1 MTHYPILAIMA
12 YFLGAFLIVIFGRNR
27 AVRNTLGFLGTAVP
41 LCLLI
46 MLAKPIL
53 ANGEIIAY
61 WMGNRVPAGGYAIGI
76 ALEVDAFGLFFG
88 LLIATAVFV
97 AMIYS
102 FSYMSHDD
110 NEPQYYTLFLMLCG
124 GVMGLVLSGD
134 LFNMFIMVE
143 ILTFAAVA
151 LTAFRNTVFGALEAA
166 FKYLVV
172 GCIGSTCIL
181 AGTIMLY
188 AQAHTLN
195 FAQLAAFLP
204 GNLNIATII
213 AYALLFIGFCT
224 KAFLVPFHPL
234 AADAHGA
241 APAPVSVLISGVLT
255 KSGLYG
261 IIRLTYILFRTMN
274 LGTVQFWLVFLGSV
288 SMFLCVTMA
297 LAQHDFKRLLA
308 FHSISQIGY
317 VLTAAGLATA
327 LGVSSGLYHA
337 MNHTL
342 FKGLLFLC
350 AGAVLHETGTT
361 DLDRLGG
368 LSKKMPVTTVLF
380 LVGAFSISGIPPF
393 NGFASKWLIYQ
404 ATYQKAVESGNIGF
418 MLVTVCCLVTS
429 TLTLA
434 SFVKVTQSVFFGQLP
449 KEYEHVKEVPFG
461 MRLGMGILAAL
472 CILTGIFPGFV
483 QNWLTGP
490 AARAVFQANGYI
502 DAMMGAGYADKF
514 GLADTL
520 PVSFTSI
527 GVWSPISWL
536 CLLAIMLLAVA
547 IVAITSKYDAVS
559 KAAKQTDPLTLEA
572 LESATAAYLPTAPAN
587 PAPRYA
593 TGHAASGKY
602 ELFYGGEESVFSQV
616 GGDDLFWGFKH
627 NWRHYFK
634 FMHELHSGIVNDYS
648 LWAVVALALAML
660 YAMIIL

>member
-1 MTHYPILAIMA
+1 MMQHYPILAIMT
-12 YFLGAFLIVIFGRNR
+12 YFLGAFLIVIFGKNR
-27 AVRNTLGFLGTAVP
+27 TVRNAVGFLATAVP

-46 MLAKPIL
+46 TLVKPVMM
-53 ANGEIIAY
+53 GGDIIAY
-61 WMGNRVPAGGYAIGI
+61 WMGGRVPAGGYAIGI
-76 ALEVDAFGLFFG
+76 ALEVDALSLFFG
-88 LLIATAVFV
+88 LLVATAVFA
-97 AMIYS
+97 AMLYS

-151 LTAFRNTVFGALEAA
+151 LTAFRNSVFGALEAA

-172 GCIGSTCIL
+172 GSIGSSCIL

-195 FAQLAAFLP
+195 FAQLSAMIP
-204 GNLNIATII
+204 GNLNLATTV

-288 SMFLCVTMA
+288 SMFVCVTMA

-327 LGVSSGLYHA
+327 LGVSAGLYHA

-361 DLDRLGG
+361 DLDKLGG
-368 LSKKMPVTTVLF
+368 LSKKMPHTTVLF

-404 ATYQKAVESGNIGF
+404 AAYQKGVESGNIGF
-418 MLVTVCCLVTS
+418 LLVTICCLVTS

-449 KEYEHVKEVPFG
+449 KEYENVREVSFG
-461 MRLGMGILAAL
+461 MRLAMGLLALL
-472 CILTGIFPGFV
+472 CIVTGLFPGLVTTF
-483 QNWLTGP
+483 LTEP
-490 AARAVFQANGYI
+490 AARAVFGANHYI
-502 DAMMGAGYADKF
+502 NAMMGAGYAESF
-514 GLADTL
+514 GLADML
-520 PVSFTSI
+520 PVSFYSA

-536 CLLAIMLLAVA
+536 CLLMIMLLAVA
-547 IVAITSKYDAVS
+547 IVAVSSKYDQVS
-559 KAAKQTDPLTLEA
+559 ALAK
-572 LESATAAYLPTAPAN
+572 TAAAAE
-587 PAPRYA
+587 AAAAAGPRYGSGSPA
-593 TGHAASGKY
+593 EGKY
-602 ELFYGGEESVFSQV
+602 ELFFGGEESVYSQV
-616 GGDDLFWGFKH
+616 GGDDMFWGFKH
-627 NWRHYFK
+627 NWRHYFS
-634 FMHELHSGIVNDYS
+634 FMHNLHSGIVNDYA
-648 LWAVVALALAML
+648 LWAVIALALAML

>member
-1 MTHYPILAIMA
+1 MMQHYPILAIMT
-12 YFLGAFLIVIFGRNR
+12 YFLGAFLIVIFGKNRLFRN
-27 AVRNTLGFLGTAVP
+27 AVGFLATAVP

-46 MLAKPIL
+46 TLVKPVMIR
-53 ANGEIIAY
+53 GDVIAY
-61 WMGNRVPAGGYAIGI
+61 WMGGRVPAGGYAIGI
-76 ALEVDAFGLFFG
+76 ALEVDALSLFFG
-88 LLIATAVFV
+88 LLVATAVFA
-97 AMIYS
+97 AMLYS

-151 LTAFRNTVFGALEAA
+151 LTAFRNRVFGALEAA

-172 GCIGSTCIL
+172 GSIGSSCIL

-188 AQAHTLN
+188 AQVHTLN
-195 FAQLAAFLP
+195 FAQMSAMIP
-204 GNLNIATII
+204 GNLNVATMV

-274 LGTVQFWLVFLGSV
+274 LGTIQFWLVFLGSV
-288 SMFLCVTMA
+288 SMFVCVTMA

-327 LGVSSGLYHA
+327 LGVSAGLYHA

-361 DLDRLGG
+361 DLDKLGG
-368 LSKKMPVTTVLF
+368 LSKKMPHTTVLF
-380 LVGAFSISGIPPF
+380 LIGAFSISGIPPF

-418 MLVTVCCLVTS
+418 VLVTICCLVTS

-449 KEYEHVKEVPFG
+449 KEYENVGEVSIG
-461 MRLGMGILAAL
+461 MRVAMGLLAML
-472 CILTGIFPGFV
+472 CVVTGLFPGLVTTF
-483 QNWLTGP
+483 LTEP
-490 AARAVFQANGYI
+490 AARAVFGANNYI
-502 DAMMGAGYADKF
+502 NAMMGSGYAEGF
-514 GLADTL
+514 GLVDAL
-520 PVSFTSI
+520 PVSFQSV

-536 CLLAIMLLAVA
+536 CLLMIMLLAVA
-547 IVAITSKYDAVS
+547 IVAVSTKYDQVS
-559 KAAKQTDPLTLEA
+559 ALTK
-572 LESATAAYLPTAPAN
+572 TAAAEEA
-587 PAPRYA
+587 AAAAGPRYGSGSLA
-593 TGHAASGKY
+593 EGKY
-602 ELFYGGEESVFSQV
+602 ELFFGGEETVFSQV
-616 GGDDLFWGFKH
+616 GGDDMFWGFKH
-627 NWRHYFK
+627 NWRHYFS
-634 FMHELHSGIVNDYS
+634 FMHNLHSGIVNDYA
-648 LWAVVALALAML
+648 LWAVIALALAML
-660 YAMIIL
+660 YAVIVL

>member
-1 MTHYPILAIMA
+1 MMQHYPILAIMT
-12 YFLGAFLIVIFGRNR
+12 YFLGAFLIVIFGKNR
-27 AVRNTLGFLGTAVP
+27 TVRNAVGFLATAVP

-46 MLAKPIL
+46 TLVKPVMM
-53 ANGEIIAY
+53 GGDIIAY
-61 WMGNRVPAGGYAIGI
+61 WMGGRVPAGGYAIGI
-76 ALEVDAFGLFFG
+76 ALEVDALSLFFG
-88 LLIATAVFV
+88 LLVATAVFA
-97 AMIYS
+97 AMLYS

-151 LTAFRNTVFGALEAA
+151 LTAFRNSVFGALEAA

-172 GCIGSTCIL
+172 GSIGSSCIL

-188 AQAHTLN
+188 AQSHTLN
-195 FAQLAAFLP
+195 FAQLSAMIP
-204 GNLNIATII
+204 GNLNLATTV

-234 AADAHGA
+234 AANAHGA

-288 SMFLCVTMA
+288 SMFVCVTMA

-327 LGVSSGLYHA
+327 LGVSAGLYHA

-361 DLDRLGG
+361 DLDKLGG
-368 LSKKMPVTTVLF
+368 LSKKMPHTTVLF

-404 ATYQKAVESGNIGF
+404 AAYQKGVESGNIGF
-418 MLVTVCCLVTS
+418 LLVTICCLVTS

-449 KEYEHVKEVPFG
+449 KEYENVREVSFG
-461 MRLGMGILAAL
+461 MRLAMGLLALL
-472 CILTGIFPGFV
+472 CIVTGLFPGLVTTF
-483 QNWLTGP
+483 LTEP
-490 AARAVFQANGYI
+490 AARAVFGANHYI
-502 DAMMGAGYADKF
+502 NAMMGAGYAESF
-514 GLADTL
+514 GLADAL
-520 PVSFTSI
+520 PVSFYSA

-536 CLLAIMLLAVA
+536 CLLMIMLLAVA
-547 IVAITSKYDAVS
+547 IVAVSSKYDQVS
-559 KAAKQTDPLTLEA
+559 ALAK
-572 LESATAAYLPTAPAN
+572 TAAAAE
-587 PAPRYA
+587 AAAAAGPRYGSGSLA
-593 TGHAASGKY
+593 EGKY
-602 ELFYGGEESVFSQV
+602 ELFFGGEESVYSQV
-616 GGDDLFWGFKH
+616 GGDDMFWGFKH
-627 NWRHYFK
+627 NWRHYFS
-634 FMHELHSGIVNDYS
+634 FMHNLHSGIVNDYA
-648 LWAVVALALAML
+648 LWAVIALALAML

>member
-1 MTHYPILAIMA
+1 
-12 YFLGAFLIVIFGRNR
+12 
-27 AVRNTLGFLGTAVP
+27 
-41 LCLLI
+41 
-46 MLAKPIL
+46 
-53 ANGEIIAY
+53 
-61 WMGNRVPAGGYAIGI
+61 
-76 ALEVDAFGLFFG
+76 
-88 LLIATAVFV
+88 
-97 AMIYS
+97 
-102 FSYMSHDD
+102 
-110 NEPQYYTLFLMLCG
+110 
-124 GVMGLVLSGD
+124 
-134 LFNMFIMVE
+134 
-143 ILTFAAVA
+143 
-151 LTAFRNTVFGALEAA
+151 
-166 FKYLVV
+166 
-172 GCIGSTCIL
+172 
-181 AGTIMLY
+181 MLY

-204 GNLNIATII
+204 GHLNRATII
-213 AYALLFIGFCT
+213 AYAMLFIGFCT
-224 KAFLVPFHPL
+224 KAFIVPFHPL

-261 IIRLTYILFRTMN
+261 IIRLTYILFRVMN

-288 SMFLCVTMA
+288 SMFVCVTMA

-361 DLDRLGG
+361 DLGKLGG
-368 LSKKMPVTTVLF
+368 LSKKMPHTTILF
-380 LVGAFSISGIPPF
+380 LVGAFSISGVPPF

-418 MLVTVCCLVTS
+418 LMCTIVALVTS

-449 KEYEHVKEVPFG
+449 KEYENVEEVSVG
-461 MRLGMGILAAL
+461 MRLAMGILALL
-472 CILTGIFPGFV
+472 CILTGLFPGFV
-483 QNWLTGP
+483 TTYLTEP
-490 AARAVFQANGYI
+490 AARAVFGANAYVN
-502 DAMMGAGYADKF
+502 AMMGTGYAQGF
-514 GLADTL
+514 GLTDL
-520 PVSFTSI
+520 LSVSFQAA

-536 CLLAIMLLAVA
+536 CLLMIMLLAVA
-547 IVAITSKYDAVS
+547 IVAVTSKYDQVSALAKTAAVAEAA
-559 KAAKQTDPLTLEA
+559 AAKAGPRFGSGA
-572 LESATAAYLPTAPAN
+572 LAE
-587 PAPRYA
+587 
-593 TGHAASGKY
+593 GKN
-602 ELFYGGEESVFSQV
+602 ELFFGGEESVFSQV

-627 NWRHYFK
+627 NWRHYFS
-634 FMHELHSGIVNDYS
+634 FMHELHSGIVNDYA
-648 LWAVVALALAML
+648 LWGVIALALAML

>member
-1 MTHYPILAIMA
+1 MMQHYPILAIMT
-12 YFLGAFLIVIFGRNR
+12 YFLGAFLIVIFGKNR
-27 AVRNTLGFLGTAVP
+27 TVRNAVGFLATAVP

-46 MLAKPIL
+46 TLVKPVMM
-53 ANGEIIAY
+53 GGDIIAY
-61 WMGNRVPAGGYAIGI
+61 WMGSRVPAGGYAIGI
-76 ALEVDAFGLFFG
+76 ALEVDALSLFFG
-88 LLIATAVFV
+88 LLVATAVFA
-97 AMIYS
+97 AMLYS

-151 LTAFRNTVFGALEAA
+151 LTAFRNSVFGALEAA

-172 GCIGSTCIL
+172 GSIGSSCIL

-195 FAQLAAFLP
+195 FAQLSAMIP
-204 GNLNIATII
+204 GNLNLATTV

-288 SMFLCVTMA
+288 SMFVCVTMA

-327 LGVSSGLYHA
+327 LGVSAGLYHA

-361 DLDRLGG
+361 DLDKLGG
-368 LSKKMPVTTVLF
+368 LSKKMPHTTVLF

-404 ATYQKAVESGNIGF
+404 AAYQKGVESGNIGF
-418 MLVTVCCLVTS
+418 LLVTICCLVTS

-449 KEYEHVKEVPFG
+449 KEYENVREVSFG
-461 MRLGMGILAAL
+461 MRLAMGLLALL
-472 CILTGIFPGFV
+472 CIVTGLFPGLVTTF
-483 QNWLTGP
+483 LTEP
-490 AARAVFQANGYI
+490 AARAVFGANHYI
-502 DAMMGAGYADKF
+502 NAMMGAGYAESF
-514 GLADTL
+514 GLADAL
-520 PVSFTSI
+520 PVSFYSA

-536 CLLAIMLLAVA
+536 CLLMIMLLAVA
-547 IVAITSKYDAVS
+547 IVAVSSKYDQVS
-559 KAAKQTDPLTLEA
+559 ALAK
-572 LESATAAYLPTAPAN
+572 TAAAAE
-587 PAPRYA
+587 AAAAAGPRYGSGSPA
-593 TGHAASGKY
+593 EGKY
-602 ELFYGGEESVFSQV
+602 ELFFGGEESVYSQV
-616 GGDDLFWGFKH
+616 GGDDMFWGFKH
-627 NWRHYFK
+627 NWRHYFS
-634 FMHELHSGIVNDYS
+634 FMHNLHSGIVNDYA
-648 LWAVVALALAML
+648 LWAVIALALAML